1 VRPGHDDLL
10 ELELSMPGH
19 HNVLNSLAA
28 VAVAHELELSDSAL
42 QQALLY
48 FEGIDRRLQIV
59 GEHMIAAQRV
69 LFVDDYAHHPTE
81 IAATLDAVRQGW
93 PGRRVV
99 VVFQPHRY
107 TRTRDLMDD
116 FAEVLNGADRL
127 FVAEV
132 HAAGEQPIA
141 GADGRSICRA
151 VRTRGQVEPVFVP
164 DLERLADDLA
174 PVLEE
179 GDLVLTL
186 GAGSI
191 GAVAQELP
199 ASLGGQKVAE
209 R

>member
-1 VRPGHDDLL
+1 
-10 ELELSMPGH
+10 M
-19 HNVLNSLAA
+19 NSNWMTRRCRQRCCI
-28 VAVAHELELSDSAL
+28 SK
-42 QQALLY
+42 
-48 FEGIDRRLQIV
+48 GIDRRLQIV
-59 GEHMIAAQRV
+59 GEHIIAARSV

-116 FAEVLNGADRL
+116 FADVLTGADRL
-127 FVAEV
+127 FVTEV
-132 HAAGEQPIA
+132 YAAGEQPIA
-141 GADGRSICRA
+141 SADGRSICRA
-151 VRTRGQVEPVFVP
+151 VRTRGQVEPVFVE
-164 DLERLADDLA
+164 DIEGLADDIA
-174 PVLEE
+174 PVLED

-199 ASLGGQKVAE
+199 ARLGGQQVAE

>member
-1 VRPGHDDLL
+1 LQL
-10 ELELSMPGH
+10 ELRMPGH

-28 VAVAHELELSDSAL
+28 VAVAHELDLDDSAL
-42 QQALLY
+42 QTALAH
-48 FEGIDRRLQIV
+48 FEGIDRRLQFN
-59 GEHMIAAQRV
+59 GEHLLSARQVM
-69 LFVDDYAHHPTE
+69 FVDDYAHHPTE

-107 TRTRDLMDD
+107 SRTHDLMDD
-116 FAEVLNGADRL
+116 FAEVLTGADRL
-127 FVAEV
+127 FITEV
-132 HAAGEQPIA
+132 YAAGEQPIA
-141 GADGRSICRA
+141 GADARSICRA

-164 DLERLADDLA
+164 ELDRLAEDLA
-174 PVLEE
+174 PVLED

-199 ASLGGQKVAE
+199 ARLGGQKVAE